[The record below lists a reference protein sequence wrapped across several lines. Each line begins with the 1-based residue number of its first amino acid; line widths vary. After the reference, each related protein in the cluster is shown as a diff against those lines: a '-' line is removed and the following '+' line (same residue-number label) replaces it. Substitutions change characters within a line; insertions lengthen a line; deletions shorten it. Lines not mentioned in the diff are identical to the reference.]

1 MATITPVIIKNSSHE
16 VVVKMTGNAG
26 DTGTINL
33 STLANANQTQSGTAT
48 VNIAGVRYA
57 GTTSSVVAVTRDS
70 TNVMTFSTEGVDGE
84 EFASGWVDNQ
94 ENTANIDLAI
104 SGGTATVWLTLR
116 KQAGFLNNIETGIYG
131 VYDDESQA
139 GA

>member
-16 VVVKMTGNAG
+16 VVVKMTGNDG
-26 DTGTINL
+26 DTGTIDI
-33 STLANANQTQSGTAT
+33 STLANSNQTQSGTAV

-57 GTTSSVVAVTRDS
+57 GTTSSIVAITRNT
-70 TNVMTFSTEGVDGE
+70 TNIMTFSTEGVDGE

-94 ENTANIDLAI
+94 ENDQDIAVAI

-131 VYDDESQA
+131 AYDDESQA

>member
-1 MATITPVIIKNSSHE
+1 MAAITPVIIKNSSHE

-26 DTGTINL
+26 DSGTVDI
-33 STLANANQTQSGTAT
+33 STLANSNQTQSGTAT

-57 GTTSSVVAVTRDS
+57 GTTSSVVAVVRNS
-70 TNVMTFSTEGVDGE
+70 VNIMTFSTEGVDGE

-94 ENTANIDLAI
+94 ENEEDIAVTIT
-104 SGGTATVWLTLR
+104 GGTATVWLTLR

-131 VYDDESQA
+131 AYDDETQA

>member
-1 MATITPVIIKNSSHE
+1 MATITPVIVKNSSHE

-26 DTGTINL
+26 DTGTIDI
-33 STLANANQTQSGTAT
+33 STLANSNQTQSGTAV

-57 GTTSSVVAVTRDS
+57 GTTNSIVAVTRG
-70 TNVMTFSTEGVDGE
+70 TKNVMTFSTEGVDGE
-84 EFASGWVDNQ
+84 EFASGWVDNE
-94 ENTANIDLAI
+94 ENEEDIAVGV

-116 KQAGFLNNIETGIYG
+116 KQSGFLNNIETGIYG
-131 VYDDESQA
+131 AYDDETQA

>member
-1 MATITPVIIKNSSHE
+1 MATIAPVIIKNSSHE

-26 DTGTINL
+26 DTGTIDI
-33 STLANANQTQSGTAT
+33 STLANSNQTQSGTAV

-57 GTTSSVVAVTRDS
+57 GTTSSIVAITRNT
-70 TNVMTFSTEGVDGE
+70 TNIMTFSTEGVDGE

-94 ENTANIDLAI
+94 LNEEDINVGVA
-104 SGGTATVWLTLR
+104 GGTATIWLTLR

-131 VYDDESQA
+131 AYDDESQA